1 MTTTAVD
8 KNLYLSIFAS
18 VEKELAGGGAAW
30 TAPLRKEAIARFE
43 ALGFPTTRHESWR
56 YTSVK
61 PITRTSFTLPSG
73 HEPDD
78 LKVATIQR
86 LALASEGCALLTF
99 VNGRFAPDLSRR
111 EALPEGIE
119 PLSLAEAL
127 EKHRES
133 VEPHLGRYASF
144 EDQPFTA
151 LNTALMT
158 DGVFLSLPEGAV
170 IRDPVHVLFISA
182 GSGDG
187 PVMSHPRNLIV
198 LGRGSQ
204 ATLVESYAG
213 LNGDASFTNVVTELL
228 VGENAVL
235 DHYKVQREAEKA
247 FHVASTQVRLLRS
260 AAYTSH
266 SFSMGGAL
274 ARNDLGV
281 EMAEEGAD
289 CTLNG
294 LYVLSGRQHAD
305 NHTVIDHARPRCSS
319 REIYKG
325 VLDGTARGVFD
336 GKVIVRE
343 DAQKSEARQVNSNL
357 LLSDSALV
365 DTKPQLEINADDV
378 KCAHAATIG
387 QLDQDALYY
396 LRARALGLEEARSL
410 LIHGFVNEMLDRVRV
425 DALRTDLET
434 LLYRRLDGAKKTEK
448 GS

>member
-8 KNLYLSIFAS
+8 KELYLSTFAR
-18 VEKELAGGGAAW
+18 VERELAGGGAAW

-61 PITRTSFTLPSG
+61 PIARGSFTLPSG
-73 HEPDD
+73 YEPDG
-78 LKVATIQR
+78 LTAATIQK
-86 LALASEGCALLTF
+86 LTLASEGCSLLTF
-99 VNGRFAPDLSRR
+99 VNGQFAPELSRR
-111 EALPEGIE
+111 GPLPEGIQA
-119 PLSLAEAL
+119 LSLAEAM

-144 EDQPFTA
+144 EDQTFTA
-151 LNTALMT
+151 LNTALMA

-170 IRDPVHVLFISA
+170 IHDPIHLLFVSA
-182 GSGDG
+182 GSGEG
-187 PVMSHPRNLIV
+187 PVMSHPRNLLV

-204 ATLVESYAG
+204 ATVVESYVG
-213 LNGDASFTNVVTELL
+213 LNGGASFTNAVTELL
-228 VGENAVL
+228 VGDHAVI
-235 DHYKVQREAEKA
+235 DHYKVQREAESA
-247 FHVASTQVRLLRS
+247 FHVASTQVRLDRS

-266 SFSMGGAL
+266 SFSTGGAL
-274 ARNDLGV
+274 ARNDLNV
-281 EMAEEGAD
+281 EMAEEGGN

-294 LYVLSGRQHAD
+294 LYVLSGRQHVD
-305 NHTVIDHARPRCSS
+305 NHTVIDHAKPHCSS
-319 REIYKG
+319 REVYKG
-325 VLDGTARGVFD
+325 VLDGTSRGVFD

-343 DAQKSEARQVNSNL
+343 DAQKSDARQVNSNL

-387 QLDQDALYY
+387 QLDQDALFY

-425 DALRTDLET
+425 DALRTDLQT
-434 LLYRRLDGAKKTEK
+434 LLYRRLDGAQRTEN